1 MSPKLLSGVKDHLH
15 KYGNSPDLDF
25 SIHFT
30 KNNELNMSKVGG
42 GKYIPSK
49 RKNPTVLTF
58 PQKASFS
65 DRFTLFLSQATTTR
79 SSQKKR
85 RDA

>member
-42 GKYIPSK
+42 GSISQVKEKRSNGFNIPSK
-49 RKNPTVLTF
+49 SII
-58 PQKASFS
+58 Q
-65 DRFTLFLSQATTTR
+65 
-79 SSQKKR
+79 
-85 RDA
+85 